1 MCILTFTH
9 APSQH
14 HLIFKWNHSSVE
26 YCLREIFFIKLVFDI
41 HSNSASKH
49 TFLEELN
56 SLRIIIINA
65 RSYFIVLWR
74 GISTGPLVI
83 VIHSTRAMNYFLDK
97 SSKHNC
103 DEANDPAPRNSASR
117 GFPWNVDWW
126 AINCLF
132 TTLQDQARRRYA
144 SMQPFLGR
152 WVFA

>member
-14 HLIFKWNHSSVE
+14 HLNFKSNHSSVE

-117 GFPWNVDWW
+117 G
-126 AINCLF
+126 
-132 TTLQDQARRRYA
+132 RREGGVSLEMLIDGQSTVLLLLCRIKREGA
-144 SMQPFLGR
+144 MRRCSHF
-152 WVFA
+152 